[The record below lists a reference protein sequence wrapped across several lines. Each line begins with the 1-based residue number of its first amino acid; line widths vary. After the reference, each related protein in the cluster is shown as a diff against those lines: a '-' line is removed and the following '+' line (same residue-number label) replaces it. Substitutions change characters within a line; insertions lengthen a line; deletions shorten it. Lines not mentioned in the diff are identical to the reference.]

1 MKAILAL
8 VTLII
13 PSFVIAHKEPTTPE
27 EIEVQ
32 RSLQAAAYYVR
43 YSFFTYPFFDFLTD
57 IQSVLQ
63 RCMLSFFVK
72 TNITLLFIT
81 CSEQFTAQ
89 RKRSWAQSILA
100 GRPALAGYEDLFD
113 PAVYRDLSVS
123 EQGAG
128 VQKLLSCVE
137 ESSTEIRNNTCVL
150 GMSSF
155 FFLFF
160 A

>member
-1 MKAILAL
+1 MF
-8 VTLII
+8 VTV
-13 PSFVIAHKEPTTPE
+13 SSPTH
-27 EIEVQ
+27 
-32 RSLQAAAYYVR
+32 S
-43 YSFFTYPFFDFLTD
+43 FDFLD
-57 IQSVLQ
+57 HLIRLYIQSVLQ
-63 RCMLSFFVK
+63 RCMSSFFVK
-72 TNITLLFIT
+72 TNITLLFFT

-128 VQKLLSCVE
+128 RQKLLSCVE

-155 FFLFF
+155 FCF